1 MSHQKTTQF
10 TRISAPL
17 KLVERIAMTTQ
28 YRDLDPNKDFTPLA
42 RLFIVEMQ
50 DPTTE
55 NGLRE
60 DYDQHKD
67 RILCLQVA
75 ASNQGEVMGFNWLT
89 RDKLDEHR
97 AYCYVV
103 VSMDHRH
110 QGIGSRLYEMV
121 EEVSLASAV
130 RELRASFPDTL
141 PESRAFADKRGFTPI
156 SHSIGMQLE
165 LERLDLRPYLDL
177 AAELESRGYEFTSM
191 EALGNTE
198 TAQHKLYLLND
209 VTSSQTMGSEG
220 EHSWS
225 SFEDF
230 QQSVC
235 QSDWYNPAGQM
246 IVIEKSTGKWV
257 AMSAITCFEGQD
269 EAYNL
274 FTGVDEAYRG
284 HKLAQAVKAK
294 ALIFARDVLGVKV
307 VRTNHN
313 SLNQP
318 MIAVDR
324 KFGYV
329 QSPGYFYMRKY
340 LA

>member
-1 MSHQKTTQF
+1 
-10 TRISAPL
+10 
-17 KLVERIAMTTQ
+17 MTTQ
-28 YRDLDPNKDFTPLA
+28 YRDLDPTNDFAPLV
-42 RLFIVEMQ
+42 RLFTVEMQ

-67 RILCLQVA
+67 RILCLRVA

-130 RELRASFPDTL
+130 RELRATFPDTL
-141 PESRAFADKRGFTPI
+141 PESRAFAEKRGFTLI

-165 LERLDLRPYLDL
+165 LENLNLQPYMDL
-177 AAELESRGYEFTSM
+177 AAELEKQGFEFTTM
-191 EALGNTE
+191 EALGDTE
-198 TAQHKLYLLND
+198 ADQQRLYQLND
-209 VTSSQTMGSEG
+209 ITSSQTMGTEG

-235 QSDWYNPAGQM
+235 KSDWYNPAGQM
-246 IVIEKSTGKWV
+246 IVIEKATGGWV
-257 AMSAITCFEGQD
+257 AMSAITRFEGQE

-274 FTGVDEAYRG
+274 FTGVDESYRG
-284 HKLAQAVKAK
+284 RKLAQAVKAK
-294 ALIFARDVLGVKV
+294 ALLFARDVLGVKV

-313 SLNQP
+313 SLNEP
-318 MIAVDR
+318 MIAIDR
-324 KFGYV
+324 KLGYV
-329 QSPGYFYMRKY
+329 QSPGYYYMRKY
-340 LA
+340 LS